1 MCRRSGPDR
10 GTSLRT
16 PRCVPRMT
24 GSDDQRP
31 TTNGT
36 LAQPVQKRSGTEAS
50 HLDPTIRQVVLVAKA
65 EPEGSAGNRD
75 RSTSARRHVRTARAK
90 HRREARCKA
99 PGRTS
104 PRGLPFRLLRTRRC
118 LRSGGVPG
126 YRSSLRAGASDVAQ
140 QARFGVGGSRK
151 RSKLRLD
158 YTADLASRKHDG
170 NRFPSVS
177 LHRRRLRDCDA
188 ASPWPVVTGFAASLP
203 LSCAGP
209 WSASSGITPGRSA
222 CFRFTHCWAIRSRRK
237 PLSLLA
243 ARPILRLAP
252 LNERLRF
259 GTVSTGDVVANHIRS
274 DSPSRAPFALAVTR
288 WTSTVSGFARET

>member
-104 PRGLPFRLLRTRRC
+104 PRGLPFRLLRMRRC

-126 YRSSLRAGASDVAQ
+126 YRSSLRASASDVAQ
-140 QARFGVGGSRK
+140 QARFGVGGSRR

-170 NRFPSVS
+170 NRFPSVPCIAAACATAT
-177 LHRRRLRDCDA
+177 LRRRGLSSQDSRHRCRYPAPALGRLRPELLPDVPPAFD
-188 ASPWPVVTGFAASLP
+188 SPIAGRSDRGGSRYLSLP
-203 LSCAGP
+203 LVPSCGLRRRMCGCG
-209 WSASSGITPGRSA
+209 SG
-222 CFRFTHCWAIRSRRK
+222 
-237 PLSLLA
+237 
-243 ARPILRLAP
+243 
-252 LNERLRF
+252 
-259 GTVSTGDVVANHIRS
+259 
-274 DSPSRAPFALAVTR
+274 PSRPVTSSQIIFAPTHLHARHSR
-288 WTSTVSGFARET
+288 WL